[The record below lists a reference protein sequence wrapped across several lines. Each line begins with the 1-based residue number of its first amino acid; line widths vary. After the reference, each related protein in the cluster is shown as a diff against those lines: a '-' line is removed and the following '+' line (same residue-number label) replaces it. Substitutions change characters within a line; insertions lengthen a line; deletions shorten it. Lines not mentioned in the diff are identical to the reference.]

1 MGKYISLGEYN
12 KQYKY
17 IWIYVSLK
25 FIINLLREEIT
36 NIPYAPFIIIQVYYL
51 FFISISIILLI
62 IQKYRQQ
69 NELNTDIVQQKL
81 IFNKQDINTEYGVN
95 QSDYFLFINL
105 FFLIILDL
113 FEDIICLFTFS
124 AFDFWMFEMLF
135 FY

>member
-81 IFNKQDINTEYGVN
+81 IFNKQDINT
-95 QSDYFLFINL
+95 
-105 FFLIILDL
+105 
-113 FEDIICLFTFS
+113 
-124 AFDFWMFEMLF
+124 
-135 FY
+135 